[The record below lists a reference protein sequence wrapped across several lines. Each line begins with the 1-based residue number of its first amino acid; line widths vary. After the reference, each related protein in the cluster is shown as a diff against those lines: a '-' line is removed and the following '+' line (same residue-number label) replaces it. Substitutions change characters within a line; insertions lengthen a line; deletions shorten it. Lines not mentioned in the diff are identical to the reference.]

1 LLGGVVRGVVESIQ
15 VHADIMIDAEAALS
29 KVRRRL
35 LPFLFTLYIVAY
47 LDRINVGFAALQMNR
62 EIGLSQAA
70 FGFGA
75 GIFFLGYFIF
85 EIPSNLLLRRV
96 GARRWIARIM
106 VSWGVTASAMMFV
119 RGAASFYV
127 LRFMLG
133 LAEAGFF
140 PGIIYYLT
148 FWFPHRERARA
159 IAWFMTATSVAGV
172 IAGPLSGALL
182 TLHGIGGLSGW
193 QWMFLLEG
201 VPAVVMGI
209 AVWRGLPDR
218 PAEAMW
224 LTPSERDALMAIL
237 DADSSAR
244 KLAPAD
250 LSRAL
255 LSGRVWTLT
264 LFYFLF
270 AFGLYGISFW
280 LPQILKGFGTMSV
293 LAVGFAS
300 TIPFAAGGVAM
311 VLVGRSS
318 DRLDERRIHLALCA
332 VTGAVGFFAAAYAR
346 GPVLELAC
354 ITVAAAGT
362 SACVGP
368 FWAIPAGMLT
378 EAAAAGG
385 IALINSVGNLGGFVG
400 PYLAGFLVERTDNF
414 ATALLAMGTALALA
428 SVVALAVDNQI
439 QST

>member
-1 LLGGVVRGVVESIQ
+1 LGLSPARREI
-15 VHADIMIDAEAALS
+15 AIDAERALS
-29 KVRRRL
+29 KVRKRL
-35 LPFLFTLYIVAY
+35 LPLLFSLYIVAY

-106 VSWGVTASAMMFV
+106 ISWGLTAAAMMFV
-119 RGAASFYV
+119 RGAASFHA
-127 LRFMLG
+127 LRFVLG
-133 LAEAGFF
+133 IAEAGFF

-148 FWFPHRERARA
+148 FWFPQRERARA

-172 IAGPLSGALL
+172 IAGPLSGVLL
-182 TLHGIGGLSGW
+182 SLHGFGGLSGW

-201 VPAVVMGI
+201 IPAIAMGF
-209 AVWRGLPDR
+209 AVWRYLPDH
-218 PAEAMW
+218 PGNAPWLSVAE
-224 LTPSERDALMAIL
+224 RNALAATL
-237 DADSSAR
+237 DADSASH
-244 KLAPAD
+244 KPAD
-250 LSRAL
+250 ADLLRAMV
-255 LSGRVWTLT
+255 SGRVWILT

-293 LAVGFAS
+293 MAVGFAS
-300 TIPFAAGGVAM
+300 AVPFAAGGLAM

-318 DRLDERRIHLALCA
+318 DRIGERRIHLMLCA
-332 VTGAVGFFAAAYAR
+332 LAGAAGFFAAACSR
-346 GPVLELAC
+346 GPLLELAG
-354 ITVAAAGT
+354 ITLAAAGT

-368 FWAIPAGMLT
+368 FWAIPAGFLT
-378 EAAAAGG
+378 EEAAAGG
-385 IALINSVGNLGGFVG
+385 IALINSVGNLGGFAG
-400 PYLAGFLVERTDNF
+400 PYVAGFIVERTHNF
-414 ATALLAMGTALALA
+414 AAAHIAMGISLAIAATTAF
-428 SVVALAVDNQI
+428 VI
-439 QST
+439 ERGRQSA

>member
-1 LLGGVVRGVVESIQ
+1 
-15 VHADIMIDAEAALS
+15 MIDAEAALS

-201 VPAVVMGI
+201 VPAIAMGI
-209 AVWRGLPDR
+209 AVWRYLPDR
-218 PAEAMW
+218 PAEAAW
-224 LTPSERDALMAIL
+224 LTPSERRCIGRRSSMRTPAR
-237 DADSSAR
+237 ADSRAR
-244 KLAPAD
+244 RSLA
-250 LSRAL
+250 RAAAA
-255 LSGRVWTLT
+255 GRVWVLT

-280 LPQILKGFGTMSV
+280 LPQILKGFGTMSII
-293 LAVGFAS
+293 AVGFAS
-300 TIPFAAGGVAM
+300 AIPFAVGGVAM

-318 DRLDERRIHLALCA
+318 DRMGERRIHLALCA
-332 VTGAVGFFAAAYAR
+332 LTGAVGFFAAAYAR
-346 GPVLELAC
+346 SPILALAC
-354 ITVAAAGT
+354 ITLAAAGT
-362 SACVGP
+362 SSCVGP
-368 FWAIPAGMLT
+368 FWAIP
-378 EAAAAGG
+378 
-385 IALINSVGNLGGFVG
+385 
-400 PYLAGFLVERTDNF
+400 
-414 ATALLAMGTALALA
+414 
-428 SVVALAVDNQI
+428 
-439 QST
+439 

>member
-1 LLGGVVRGVVESIQ
+1 VAGPNPAQR
-15 VHADIMIDAEAALS
+15 DIEIDAGAALS
-29 KVRRRL
+29 KVRKRL
-35 LPFLFTLYIVAY
+35 LPFLFALYIVAY

-85 EIPSNLLLRRV
+85 EIPSNLILRRV

-106 VSWGVTASAMMFV
+106 VSWGVTASATMFV
-119 RGAASFYV
+119 RGASSFHA

-133 LAEAGFF
+133 VAEAGFF

-148 FWFPHRERARA
+148 FWFPQRERARA
-159 IAWFMTATSVAGV
+159 IAWFMAATALAGV
-172 IAGPLSGALL
+172 IAGPLSGVLL
-182 TLHGIGGLSGW
+182 TLHGLGGLSGW

-201 VPAVVMGI
+201 IPAIVMGI
-209 AVWRGLPDR
+209 AVWRYLPDH
-218 PAEAMW
+218 PGEAPW
-224 LTPSERDALMAIL
+224 LTADERDALVAIL
-237 DADSSAR
+237 DEDSGSR
-244 KLAPAD
+244 KLAHAD
-250 LSRAL
+250 LRRAI
-255 LSGRVWTLT
+255 LSGRVWMLT

-300 TIPFAAGGVAM
+300 AIPFAAAGVAM

-318 DRLDERRIHLALCA
+318 DRMGERRIHLALCA
-332 VTGAVGFFAAAYAR
+332 LAGAAGFFAAAYAR
-346 GPVLELAC
+346 SPILELAC
-354 ITVAAAGT
+354 ITLAAAGT
-362 SACVGP
+362 SSCVGP
-368 FWAIPAGMLT
+368 FWAIPAGILT

-385 IALINSVGNLGGFVG
+385 IALINSVGNLGGFAG
-400 PYLAGFLVERTDNF
+400 PYVAGFIVERTHDF
-414 ATALLAMGTALALA
+414 AAALITMGIALAIA
-428 SVVALAVDNQI
+428 AAVALAAEGKRRVA
-439 QST
+439 

>member
-1 LLGGVVRGVVESIQ
+1 MAG
-15 VHADIMIDAEAALS
+15 ADPARRDIAIDAGAALS

-85 EIPSNLLLRRV
+85 EIPSNLILRRV

-119 RGAASFYV
+119 RGASSFHA

-148 FWFPHRERARA
+148 FWFPQRERARA
-159 IAWFMTATSVAGV
+159 IALFMTATALAGV

-182 TLHGIGGLSGW
+182 TLHGFGGLSGW

-201 VPAVVMGI
+201 IPAIAMGL
-209 AVWRGLPDR
+209 AVWRYLPDH
-218 PAEAMW
+218 PGEARW
-224 LTPSERDALMAIL
+224 LTIAERDALLAIL
-237 DADSSAR
+237 DEDSASHH
-244 KLAPAD
+244 LAHAD
-250 LSRAL
+250 LMHAIGD
-255 LSGRVWTLT
+255 GRVWILT

-280 LPQILKGFGTMSV
+280 LPQILKGVGTMSV
-293 LAVGFAS
+293 IEVGFAS
-300 TIPFAAGGVAM
+300 AIPFAAAALAM

-318 DRLDERRIHLALCA
+318 DRMDERRIHLALCA
-332 VTGAVGFFAAAYAR
+332 LVAAIGFFAAAYAR
-346 GPVLELAC
+346 SPILELAC
-354 ITVAAAGT
+354 ITLAAAGT
-362 SACVGP
+362 SSCVGP
-368 FWAIPAGMLT
+368 FWAIPAGILT

-385 IALINSVGNLGGFVG
+385 IALINSIGNLGGFAG
-400 PYLAGFLVERTDNF
+400 PYIAGFIVERTHDF
-414 ATALLAMGTALALA
+414 SAALITMGMALGIAA
-428 SVVALAVDNQI
+428 AVALVADPKRQVA
-439 QST
+439 